1 MGNRMNEGFK
11 LYMEGNVEIELFDDD
26 LMIFSVHGSRDDT
39 YQVSM
44 NENMWLCDCDDYQY
58 RSEKEPGSF
67 VCKHLWAAFFK
78 VAELKNED

>member
-11 LYMEGNVEIELFDDD
+11 LYMEGNVEIELFEDD
-26 LMIFSVHGSRDDT
+26 LMIFTVQGSRGDH

-44 NENMWLCDCDDYQY
+44 NENMWLCDCDDYQW
-58 RSEKEPGSF
+58 RNAKDPGSF

-78 VAELKNED
+78 VAELKNDE